1 MSALHIGFDHNFI
14 EHSRRVFEE
23 YYPNTN
29 TFVILKKTGALRIIK
44 HPENFVILN
53 LYDERNFGKL
63 WKLCVDNDIDKIV
76 FHGCSIK
83 FASILKFLQT
93 KRSLL
98 CTGCSGDMNF
108 IRRWGMKRTINYWMN
123 LFRLLKYLL
132 IMCPMHVVSSFV
144 SCVDVI
150 CRQ

>member
-83 FASILKFLQT
+83 
-93 KRSLL
+93 
-98 CTGCSGDMNF
+98 C
-108 IRRWGMKRTINYWMN
+108 INLEIPPDEKKVY
-123 LFRLLKYLL
+123 
-132 IMCPMHVVSSFV
+132 
-144 SCVDVI
+144 CVLAVLGI
-150 CRQ
+150 

>member
-76 FHGCSIK
+76 FHGCS
-83 FASILKFLQT
+83 
-93 KRSLL
+93 
-98 CTGCSGDMNF
+98 
-108 IRRWGMKRTINYWMN
+108 Y
-123 LFRLLKYLL
+123 
-132 IMCPMHVVSSFV
+132 
-144 SCVDVI
+144 
-150 CRQ
+150 

>member
-93 KRSLL
+93 KRKFTVYWL
-98 CTGCSGDMNF
+98 F
-108 IRRWGMKRTINYWMN
+108 WGYELYQTLGY
-123 LFRLLKYLL
+123 
-132 IMCPMHVVSSFV
+132 
-144 SCVDVI
+144 
-150 CRQ
+150 